1 MSIRARLLVWLLCGV
16 SGAVAL
22 GAWSTYLAA
31 REEANALFDYQL
43 QQTALSLRDHAFA
56 NGVLAPEVEPDG
68 LDTMIQIWSVQ
79 GGQIYFS
86 HPRSR
91 MPVQAPLGY
100 ANVRTQDGQWRVFAM
115 RLGDHVIQ
123 VGQPQAV
130 RNRLA
135 AAVALRTLWP
145 FLLLLPLLGVL
156 IWLTVG
162 RGLRPL
168 EELAR
173 EVRGRTPESLRP
185 LPEHALPEEL
195 TPLSHAL
202 NGLLQQLS
210 QALETQR
217 AFIADAAHELRTP
230 LTALALQA
238 QLAER
243 ADSEIDRKRAL
254 GELRAGV
261 ERATRLVGQLLTLA
275 RNEAPAAPDTRE
287 AVNLEVLL
295 REVIGDYSA
304 LAERRHID
312 LGITRSE
319 ALEVQGEPMGL
330 RTLVSNLIDNALK
343 YTPEHGRVDASLSRS
358 GQDALIEIQDTGP
371 GIPEADHERV
381 FGRFYRRPGVAREI
395 SGSGL
400 GLAIVR
406 RIAVRHG
413 GSARLDRS
421 PSGGLRV
428 TILLPRTGLPADDRE
443 ESRPLRNS

>member
-1 MSIRARLLVWLLCGV
+1 MSIRGRLLIWLLCGV

-68 LDTMIQIWSVQ
+68 LDTMIQIWNVG

-100 ANVRTQDGQWRVFAM
+100 ANVRTQEGQWRVFAM

-123 VGQPQAV
+123 VAQPQAV

-185 LPEHALPEEL
+185 LPEHSLPEEL

-230 LTALALQA
+230 LTALTLQA

-243 ADSEIDRKRAL
+243 AGTEPERQRAL

-275 RNEAPAAPDTRE
+275 RNEAPGTPDARE
-287 AVNLEVLL
+287 TVNLEALM
-295 REVIGDYSA
+295 REVVGDYSA
-304 LAERRHID
+304 LAERRNID
-312 LGITRSE
+312 LGIAHSE
-319 ALEVQGEPMGL
+319 ALEIQGEPVGL
-330 RTLVSNLIDNALK
+330 RTLVSNLLDNALK
-343 YTPEHGRVDASLSRS
+343 YTPAHGRVDLSLSRVEEE
-358 GQDALIEIQDTGP
+358 AVIEIQDTGP
-371 GIPEADHERV
+371 GIPAIDRERV

-406 RIAVRHG
+406 RIAARHG
-413 GSARLDRS
+413 GSAKLGDS
-421 PSGGLRV
+421 ASGGLRV
-428 TILLPRTGLPADDRE
+428 TVRLPKTGLATNGRGANPGEPA
-443 ESRPLRNS
+443 